1 MEDWRSLDETYVMST
16 YKRLPIA
23 IAKGEGN
30 YLFDTEGKQYLDLF
44 TGLAVNILG
53 HSHPHVIQALRE
65 QGEKFLH
72 ISNYFL
78 NPPAIQLAKRL
89 VENSIPG
96 KVFFGNSG
104 AEATEAAIKLIH
116 KWAVKQGDGREGI
129 VVLKNSFHGR
139 TLGALRLTRQPH
151 VYQDFPQP
159 AFPVYELEV
168 DHIGELEDLCKRAK
182 PAAILMEPVLGSGGV
197 IPLRV
202 EYLEQVASIA
212 KQTGMLLCIDEIQTG
227 IGRTGKFF
235 AYQYAHVTPDLI
247 LFAKGVGGGLPLGG
261 IIAGHKLSDLFQPGD
276 HGTTFAP
283 SPLSAALGNAV
294 LDVVLDE
301 VFMQN
306 ARSVATYLWDQLTR
320 LSERYPDWLMELR
333 GKGMMLGLPTRLPA
347 EQVSGIQQYMLQR
360 GILVDVTQKTII
372 RLLPPLT
379 LTHEE
384 VDRLISLLTEALE
397 QVVVSRG
404 AVE

>member
-1 MEDWRSLDETYVMST
+1 MEDWRSLDETYIMST

-30 YLFDTEGKQYLDLF
+30 YLFDVEGNQYLDLF

-53 HSHPHVIQALRE
+53 HSHPHIIQALRE

-116 KWAVKQGDGREGI
+116 KWTVKHGDGREGI
-129 VVLKNSFHGR
+129 IVLKNSFHGR

-159 AFPVYELEV
+159 VFPVYELEV
-168 DHIGELEDLCKRAK
+168 DNITELEALCNRVR

-197 IPLRV
+197 IPLRA
-202 EYLEQVASIA
+202 EYLEAVAAIA
-212 KQTGMLLCIDEIQTG
+212 QRTGMLLCIDEIQTG
-227 IGRTGKFF
+227 MGRTGKFF
-235 AYQYAHVTPDLI
+235 AYQHANVTPDLI

-261 IIAGHKLSDLFQPGD
+261 IIASHKLDGLFQPGD

-301 VFMQN
+301 AFQKKS
-306 ARSVATYLWDQLTR
+306 RSAASYLWEQLTQ
-320 LSERYPDWLMELR
+320 LSQRYPALFMGLR
-333 GKGMMLGLPTRLPA
+333 GKGMMLGLPTRLGA
-347 EQVSGIQQYMLQR
+347 EQVSEIQQYMLQR

-384 VDRLISLLTEALE
+384 VDQLISLLTEAIE
-397 QVVVSRG
+397 QVVVLRG

>member
-30 YLFDTEGKQYLDLF
+30 YLFDVEGKRYLDLF

-53 HSHPHVIQALRE
+53 HSHPAVMKALRE

-96 KVFFGNSG
+96 KVFYGNSG

-116 KWAVKQGDGREGI
+116 KWTVSQGGGRSGI

-159 AFPVYELEV
+159 AFPVYEIEAENTA
-168 DHIGELEDLCKRAK
+168 ELRKLCLDVK
-182 PAAILMEPVLGSGGV
+182 PAAVLMEPVLGSGGV
-197 IPLRV
+197 IPLGV
-202 EYLEQVASIA
+202 EYLREVAAIA
-212 KQTGMLLCIDEIQTG
+212 QEYGMLVCIDEIQTG
-227 IGRTGKFF
+227 IGRTGKLF
-235 AYQYAHVTPDLI
+235 AYQHAEITPDLI

-261 IIAGHKLSDLFQPGD
+261 IIAGEKLCNLFLPGD

-301 VFMQN
+301 AFMQES
-306 ARSVATYLWDQLTR
+306 RDVADYLWEQLSGLVT
-320 LSERYPDWLMELR
+320 RYPDVFASVR
-333 GKGMMLGLPTRLPA
+333 GKGMMIGLPTKLPA
-347 EQVSGIQQYMLQR
+347 EEVSRIQQFILQN

-379 LTHEE
+379 LQKGQ
-384 VDRLISLLTEALE
+384 VDQLIGTLTQAIE
-397 QVVVSRG
+397 QVVLKKG
-404 AVE
+404 AV

>member
-1 MEDWRSLDETYVMST
+1 MDWRSLDENYLMST

-30 YLFDTEGKQYLDLF
+30 YLHDVNGNAYLDLF

-53 HSHPHVIQALRE
+53 HSHPEILRALHE

-72 ISNYFL
+72 ISNIFL

-89 VENSIPG
+89 VENSING
-96 KVFFGNSG
+96 KVFFTNSG

-116 KWAVKQGDGREGI
+116 KWITRSQNGREGI

-139 TLGALRLTRQPH
+139 TLGAIRLTRQPH

-159 AFPVYELEV
+159 AFSVYELEA
-168 DHIGELEDLCKRAK
+168 EDIDGLRQLCRQHR
-182 PAAILMEPVLGSGGV
+182 PAAVLMEPVLGSGGV
-197 IPLRV
+197 IPLSEAYLQAV
-202 EYLEQVASIA
+202 EQICRQE
-212 KQTGMLLCIDEIQTG
+212 GMLLCMDEIQTG
-227 IGRTGKFF
+227 MGRTGSFF
-235 AYQYAHVTPDLI
+235 AYQHAGITPDLI

-261 IIAGHKLSDLFQPGD
+261 VIAGEALQNLFQPGD

-294 LDVVLDE
+294 LNVVLDE
-301 VFMQN
+301 TFMLTVRETI
-306 ARSVATYLWDQLTR
+306 AYLWQR
-320 LSERYPDWLMELR
+320 LYEVRDAYPHAVREIR
-333 GKGMMLGLPTRLPA
+333 GKGMMVGILLHAEA
-347 EQVSGIQQYMLQR
+347 EQVSRLQQKLLAN
-360 GILVDVTQKTII
+360 GVLVDVTQKTIV

-379 LTHEE
+379 LTKQD
-384 VDRLISLLTEALE
+384 VDRFIGEFTQAIAQIGELKEA
-397 QVVVSRG
+397 
-404 AVE
+404 